1 MLKTQNN
8 TCGFVQDKLSKYSKK
23 VGEGFSKPHQKF
35 FKDILF
41 GLCSTGSPSIHNISK
56 NLQDNVSTKS
66 TSERLYRN
74 LKDNDFVD
82 ELEAKLIKLAKPY
95 INENTIFIVDETD
108 IEKPYAKKME
118 GLQCVYNGSKG
129 ESTNGYV
136 LMNIVAYSEHKG
148 MPMLFPIYSRL
159 IASKEEKEKSVKQ
172 YMMEIIE
179 EIAYTYKGK
188 GTFVFDR
195 GFDHRNLIEF
205 LQLRGID
212 FVIRGVGKRAIKEGC
227 KEINF
232 KKAISEMDFKYEL
245 PGMKMKQSFRCATRR
260 IHVRTDDH
268 PSKKSQ
274 TVEITLVV
282 SRSYVDTIKK
292 GKDFYLLCSNKD
304 SSITELQY
312 IAKVM
317 DIYNKR
323 WSIEEVH
330 RQMKQSMKWEDMR
343 LHSYQGMKNLN
354 AFMVLALFFIYT
366 AKTYINTLA
375 IGFPK
380 ILYYTGDDLLKPK
393 EFIYYR
399 IAELISM
406 CLNLITIY
414 GRRLTKIERIDRYQM
429 KIRFG

>member
-1 MLKTQNN
+1 MLMTQNH
-8 TCGFVQDKLSKYSKK
+8 TCIFVQDNLSKYSKK
-23 VGEGFSKPHQKF
+23 VGEGFTKPLQKF
-35 FKDILF
+35 FQDILF
-41 GLCSTGSPSIHNISK
+41 GICSTGSPSIHNISK
-56 NLQDNVSTKS
+56 ILQDNVSTKS

-74 LKDNDFVD
+74 FKNNDFVD

-95 INENTIFIVDETD
+95 INENTIFIVDETN

-118 GLQCVYNGSKG
+118 GLQRVYNGSKG
-129 ESTNGYV
+129 ESTNGFI
-136 LMNIVAYSEHKG
+136 LMNIVAYTEYRG
-148 MPMLFPIYSRL
+148 MPMLFPVYSRL
-159 IASKEEKEKSVKQ
+159 IAPKEEKDKSVKQ
-172 YMMEIIE
+172 YMMETIE
-179 EIAYTYKGK
+179 EIAYIYKGK

-232 KKAISEMDFKYEL
+232 NKAVNEMDFKYEL
-245 PGMKMKQSFRCATRR
+245 PGMKTKQSFRCATRK

-268 PSKKSQ
+268 PSKKSN

-282 SRSYVDTIKK
+282 SRQYMNNTKK

-304 SSITELQY
+304 GNITELQY
-312 IAKVM
+312 IAKVI
-317 DIYNKR
+317 DIYRKR

-343 LHSYQGMKNLN
+343 LQSYQGMKNLN
-354 AFMVLALFFIYT
+354 VLMVLASFFIYSS
-366 AKTYINTLA
+366 KRFINTLA
-375 IGFPK
+375 AGFPK
-380 ILYYTGDDLLKPK
+380 ILYYTNDDLLKPR

-399 IAELISM
+399 IAETISM
-406 CLNLITIY
+406 CLNLITLY
-414 GRRLTKIERIDRYQM
+414 GRRLTKAEQIDRYQM
-429 KIRFG
+429 KIRF